1 MSAIVPPLDI
11 IPKLPAK
18 AVTLVIKQVDIQTD
32 RLLDTVTKT
41 VQDTVKLPTNIKCDD
56 PRIAQIKKQLAD
68 IQKQITTVQETIPK
82 IQTTINTVRQL
93 IGVATGIKTALS
105 VAQLANP
112 VTAPLFI
119 AQQLTAIQDATI
131 VNAISSLSQF
141 ASVPVSLASK
151 LQTITPPLLAAIDK
165 VSNICNGD
173 VDTLTISQDALS
185 DDALQDVLSN
195 NGLQPDTDYN
205 DLVNTEFY
213 NEENVSDDDL
223 QHRSDTI
230 QQLLEQQQN
239 LLTSLQE
246 APSKVY
252 QASGGPSNTLGK
264 LGDYYINLDDQSIYG
279 PKLRPDDWGQ
289 PVN

>member
-18 AVTLVIKQVDIQTD
+18 AVTLVIKQIDTQTD

-41 VQDTVKLPTNIKCDD
+41 VQDTVKLPVNIKCDD
-56 PRIAQIKKQLAD
+56 PRITQIKKQLAD

-93 IGVATGIKTALS
+93 IGVAAGIKTALS

-141 ASVPVSLASK
+141 SSVPATLTSK
-151 LQTITPPLLAAIDK
+151 LQTITTPLLGAIAK
-165 VSNICNGD
+165 VSNVCNGD
-173 VDTLTISQDALS
+173 VETLTISQDALS
-185 DDALQDVLSN
+185 NDALTN
-195 NGLQPDTDYN
+195 IGLQTGTDYN
-205 DLVNTEFY
+205 DLVDTKFY

-252 QASGGPSNTLGK
+252 QASGAPSNTLGK
-264 LGDYYINLDDQSIYG
+264 LGDYYINLDNQLIYG
-279 PKLRPDDWGQ
+279 PKLRADDWGQ

>member
-18 AVTLVIKQVDIQTD
+18 AVTIVIKQVDTQTD
-32 RLLDTVTKT
+32 KLLDNVTKT

-56 PRIAQIKKQLAD
+56 PRIAQIKKQLTD

-173 VDTLTISQDALS
+173 IDPLTISQDALS
-185 DDALQDVLSN
+185 N
-195 NGLQPDTDYN
+195 NGLQTGTDYN
-205 DLVNTEFY
+205 DLVDTEFY
-213 NEENVSDDDL
+213 NEENVSDNDL

-252 QASGGPSNTLGK
+252 QSSGAPSNTMGK
-264 LGDYYINLDDQSIYG
+264 LGDYYINLDNQSIYG
-279 PKLRPDDWGQ
+279 PKLQADDWGQ

>member
-1 MSAIVPPLDI
+1 MSAIVPPLDF

-18 AVTLVIKQVDIQTD
+18 AVDFVMKQIDTQTD
-32 RLLDTVTKT
+32 VLLEQVTKT
-41 VQDTVKLPTNIKCDD
+41 VQDSIKLPINIKCDD
-56 PRIAQIKKQLAD
+56 PRIAKIKKQLGE
-68 IQKQITTVQETIPK
+68 IQKQITTVQENIPK
-82 IQTTINTVRQL
+82 IQKTIDSVKQ
-93 IGVATGIKTALS
+93 IVATANGIKAAVS
-105 VAQLANP
+105 AAQLANP
-112 VTAPLFI
+112 VTAGLFI

-141 ASVPVSLASK
+141 SSVPTTLASK
-151 LQTITPPLLAAIDK
+151 LQTITPPLLGAIAK
-165 VSNICNGD
+165 VSNVCNGD
-173 VDTLTISQDALS
+173 VDTLDISQDAFL
-185 DDALQDVLSN
+185 DGAN
-195 NGLQPDTDYN
+195 YN

-223 QHRSDTI
+223 QNRSDTI

-252 QASGGPSNTLGK
+252 QLNGIPPNDLGK
-264 LGDYYINLDDQSIYG
+264 VGDYYINLDNQSIYG
-279 PKLRPDDWGQ
+279 PKPIADNWGQ

>member
-1 MSAIVPPLDI
+1 MSAIVPPLDY
-11 IPKLPAK
+11 IPKLPALGVNK
-18 AVTLVIKQVDIQTD
+18 VVEQLDKVTDSLVRKVTD
-32 RLLDTVTKT
+32 TIESAA
-41 VQDTVKLPTNIKCDD
+41 KLPENCNCND
-56 PRIAQIKKQLAD
+56 PRIKDIKKQIQDAQKLITDMQQSLAK
-68 IQKQITTVQETIPK
+68 IQQTVATVQRVVSTAKK
-82 IQTTINTVRQL
+82 IKAVISL
-93 IGVATGIKTALS
+93 
-105 VAQLANP
+105 AQLFNP
-112 VTAPLFI
+112 ITAPVFI
-119 AQQLTAIQDATI
+119 AGQLTAIQDATI

-185 DDALQDVLSN
+185 DDALQT
-195 NGLQPDTDYN
+195 DTGYN

-252 QASGGPSNTLGK
+252 KASGSPSNNLGK

-279 PKLRPDDWGQ
+279 PKLQADDWGQ

>member
-18 AVTLVIKQVDIQTD
+18 AVTLVIKQIDTQTD

-41 VQDTVKLPTNIKCDD
+41 VQDTVKLPVNIKCDD
-56 PRIAQIKKQLAD
+56 PRITQIKKQLAD

-93 IGVATGIKTALS
+93 IGVAAGIKTALS

-141 ASVPVSLASK
+141 SSVPATLTSK
-151 LQTITPPLLAAIDK
+151 LQTITTPLLGAIAK
-165 VSNICNGD
+165 VSNVCNGD
-173 VDTLTISQDALS
+173 VETLTISQDALS
-185 DDALQDVLSN
+185 NDALTN
-195 NGLQPDTDYN
+195 IGLQTGTDYN
-205 DLVNTEFY
+205 DLVDTKFY

-252 QASGGPSNTLGK
+252 QASGTPSNTLGK
-264 LGDYYINLDDQSIYG
+264 LGDYYINLDNQSIYG
-279 PKLRPDDWGQ
+279 PKLRADDWGQ